1 MKVFLCGDV
10 MTGRGLDQILPHPSP
25 GQIHESSVQDARR
38 YVELAQ
44 RSCGPIPSPVEFSYI
59 WGDALDELGRVAPD
73 ARIINLETSVTRSED
88 YWRGKAV
95 HYRMSPGN
103 VACLTCAGIDICA
116 LANNHVLDYGYSG
129 LLETLDTLRRAGLK
143 TAGAGR
149 NLAEA
154 RQPATIDVGDGRMLF
169 VFALASASSGVPTSW
184 AAGTQ
189 RAGVDLLSD
198 LKATSAAD
206 QCQRVRQVKRRGDIA
221 IVSIHWGGNWG
232 YEVSA
237 QQVRFAHELIEAGID
252 IVHGHSSH
260 HVRPIEVYRRKLVL
274 YGCGDFIDDY
284 EGITGYEA
292 FRDDLVLLYFVGL
305 DGNGDVA
312 ELHMTP
318 MQIRRMRLNRTS
330 PADTAWLRDTLS
342 RISARFGARVEQTS
356 AASLVLA

>member
-1 MKVFLCGDV
+1 
-10 MTGRGLDQILPHPSP
+10 
-25 GQIHESSVQDARR
+25 
-38 YVELAQ
+38 
-44 RSCGPIPSPVEFSYI
+44 
-59 WGDALDELGRVAPD
+59 
-73 ARIINLETSVTRSED
+73 
-88 YWRGKAV
+88 
-95 HYRMSPGN
+95 
-103 VACLTCAGIDICA
+103 
-116 LANNHVLDYGYSG
+116 
-129 LLETLDTLRRAGLK
+129 
-143 TAGAGR
+143 
-149 NLAEA
+149 
-154 RQPATIDVGDGRMLF
+154 
-169 VFALASASSGVPTSW
+169 
-184 AAGTQ
+184 
-189 RAGVDLLSD
+189 
-198 LKATSAAD
+198 
-206 QCQRVRQVKRRGDIA
+206 
-221 IVSIHWGGNWG
+221 
-232 YEVSA
+232 VSA